1 MTAVTPVHWQT
12 SYCSLAQSHRY
23 IVTCSLVFSAR
34 PSPSSVLTTHL
45 DLISFEISCWLL
57 VIMKIFLYTWQW
69 HHNECDG
76 ISNHQLHNYLLNC
89 LFRCRSKKTSSSA
102 SLAFMRGI
110 YQWPVNS
117 LHKGPVTWKRF
128 PFDDVIMIKRHYS
141 NWLAIYH
148 TSPYG
153 SIIAAKWCH
162 GQT

>member
-1 MTAVTPVHWQT
+1 MTAVTQVHWQT
-12 SYCSLAQSHRY
+12 SYCSLAQSHWY

-45 DLISFEISCWLL
+45 DLISFENFLL
-57 VIMKIFLYTWQW
+57 VIGDYEDIFVHIAMTSQW
-69 HHNECDG
+69 AWWHLK
-76 ISNHQLHNYLLNC
+76 SPAAQLFAQM
-89 LFRCRSKKTSSSA
+89 LFRRRSKKTSSSA